1 MEVGVFKRFGKAS
14 QFASYI
20 GLVPREASSID
31 GVNRL
36 SITKFGNTHVRWLLA
51 EAAQSYGRGT
61 VGYKSK
67 GLKERQYG
75 NPPEVI
81 AYADKA
87 NERLHRRYYRLTLNR
102 GKNTNVVKTSIAR
115 ELACFIWGMMAGLTA
130 DH

>member
-1 MEVGVFKRFGKAS
+1 MEVGVFKRFWKAS

-20 GLVPREASSID
+20 IGLVPGEASSGD

-36 SITKFGNTHVRWLLA
+36 SITKSENTHVRWLLV

-75 NPPEVI
+75 NSPEVI

-102 GKNTNVVKTSIAR
+102 GKNTPIS
-115 ELACFIWGMMAGLTA
+115 
-130 DH
+130 